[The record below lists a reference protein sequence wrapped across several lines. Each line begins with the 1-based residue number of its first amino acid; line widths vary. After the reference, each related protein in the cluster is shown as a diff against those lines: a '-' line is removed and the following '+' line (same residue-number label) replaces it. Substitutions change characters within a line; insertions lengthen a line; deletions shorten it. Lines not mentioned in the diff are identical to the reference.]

1 MEYNELKI
9 IDDEGNVVEHFKIPR
24 SAIFEEERRAKSQER
39 WEQMNNSKLRQAK
52 ARSES
57 RFDDSLKRLED
68 SFTKTCDDIAKSQKD
83 IQAALKNAKIEQAR
97 IEWEKARSMAEVLR
111 VNQAYQTIKRRDE
124 KTYREKHDGFMVSM
138 PFETKLENVERQA
151 KQYEQSKMKI
161 AAGGFFLG
169 FGIVEAVIGLL
180 T

>member
-24 SAIFEEERRAKSQER
+24 SAIFEEERRAKSQEC
-39 WEQMNNSKLRQAK
+39 WERMNNSKLRQAK

-124 KTYREKHDGFMVSM
+124 ITKTEI
-138 PFETKLENVERQA
+138 ERLA
-151 KQYEQSKMKI
+151 HMEEMEAEADERKMRHLKI
-161 AAGGFFLG
+161 LAGGYFLG